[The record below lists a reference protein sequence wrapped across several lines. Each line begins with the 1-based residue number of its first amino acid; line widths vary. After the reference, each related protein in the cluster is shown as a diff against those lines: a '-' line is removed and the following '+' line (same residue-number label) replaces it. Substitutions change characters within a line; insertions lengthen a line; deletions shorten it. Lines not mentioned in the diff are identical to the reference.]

1 MLVITFGRAASQ
13 ELRERVREQLVE
25 AERCLGRSRGRA
37 RRAGSDRAARA
48 GRRRR
53 GRRCDGRG
61 CATALADFDA
71 ATIATTHQFCQSVL
85 RSLGVAGD
93 TDTGAELVEDL
104 DDLVVEVVDDVFLR
118 RYGQLSKAP
127 LTRADALTLAR
138 KAVDDSQ
145 ARLAP
150 DDADDGQLRPRALR
164 VRADRARGGRAAQ
177 APARPALLRRPA
189 VPAGRRLDRATSR
202 PARQRMRQ
210 RWRIVLVDEFQD
222 TDPVQ
227 WKVLDRAFSGVATMV
242 LIGDPKQAIYAFR
255 GGDVPTYLDA
265 ADTAT
270 SRHTLAVNW
279 RSDEPLVG
287 ALDRLLGGAALGD
300 PRIVVHPVEAHHAGS
315 RLAGAPAPHPLR
327 LRLVR
332 SDDPQMPIDRARA
345 HIAEDL
351 ADDVARL
358 LASGATFE
366 GRPVRAGDVAV
377 LIFSL
382 RHVGLFQRALRA
394 RGIPSVV
401 SGGSSV
407 LLTEAGDHWLALLEA
422 LEQPHRSARVRSVAL
437 TPFVGLTPAGLDA
450 GGDDLTDDVA
460 ERVRRWLD
468 MFRGRGIAAVHEAVV
483 TDGLAARVLAMPDG
497 ERLLTDLD
505 HLGEV
510 LHEVQHRDSL
520 GLPGLLEWLRAER
533 RDARTGKERT
543 RRLDTDAHAVQLV
556 TIHASKGLQYPVV
569 HLPLLFNKWVP
580 DEVTP
585 LFHDSQGRRTIDV
598 GGAADGAT
606 LRRAR
611 LEAAGEELR
620 MTYVAL
626 TRAQS
631 QVVAWWAPTR
641 DSMHSGLSRLLFGR
655 ADTLDGGSEVPP
667 SLPSVPSSFEALAA
681 LTQWEERGGA
691 GAGGLRGHARA
702 RARPARGHHRP
713 DRPHARPG
721 GRHRVAPHV
730 VLRA

>member
-1 MLVITFGRAASQ
+1 M
-13 ELRERVREQLVE
+13 
-25 AERCLGRSRGRA
+25 
-37 RRAGSDRAARA
+37 
-48 GRRRR
+48 
-53 GRRCDGRG
+53 
-61 CATALADFDA
+61 
-71 ATIATTHQFCQSVL
+71 L

-93 TDTGAELVEDL
+93 TDSGAELVEDL

-150 DDADDGQLRPRALR
+150 DDADEGSSAHERYVFAQT
-164 VRADRARGGRAAQ
+164 VRAEVE
-177 APARPALLRRPA
+177 RRK
-189 VPAGRRLDRATSR
+189 RRLGLLSYDDLLSR
-202 PARQRMRQ
+202 LAAALEGDESPARQRMRQ

-332 SDDPQMPIDRARA
+332 SDDSQMPIDRARA

-358 LASGATFE
+358 LASDATFE

-510 LHEVQHRDSL
+510 LHEVQHRESL

-598 GGAADGAT
+598 GGAADGST

-655 ADTLDGGSEVPP
+655 EDTLAGGSEVPP

-681 LTQWEERGGA
+681 LTQWEERGGLA
-691 GAGGLRGHARA
+691 LEVSEVTREPALDLPEDLTGLTVRTLGREVDTEWRRTSYSGLIRADEQSSGRRRGGRGQRA
-702 RARPARGHHRP
+702 RGGGHGRRG
-713 DRPHARPG
+713 PG
-721 GRHRVAPHV
+721 TRR
-730 VLRA
+730 R